1 MRSHGLPLLLAV
13 AFLAS
18 GESVSKKPPYT
29 SWSDYSGS
37 ADSMQYS
44 ALKQIDKSNVSR
56 LTQAWFYA
64 APGPSGRFS
73 FNPLIVDGVMYVV
86 GKDSD
91 IVALDAATGKQI
103 WSHPV
108 EGNPTNRGFNY
119 WESKDR
125 SDRRLIFAANGYLQ
139 EINVKTGVTVPSFGN
154 DGRVDLRVGLG
165 RDPKTITEIQS
176 GTPGRVFENLIILGS
191 ATGEMYGSPPGDLR
205 AYDVR
210 TGKLGWQFHTVP
222 HPGEFGYDTWPKDA
236 WKYIGG
242 TNTWGEISIDEK
254 RGIAYFPL
262 GSPTY
267 DLYGADR
274 TGANL
279 FGDCLLALDA
289 RTGKRL
295 WHFQFVHHDL
305 WDYDAVAAPKLLT
318 VRHNGKMVDVVAQA
332 TKFGFLYVFD
342 RVTGK
347 PLWPVEERP
356 VPQSDMPGEHSW
368 PTQPFPTAPPPFAR
382 QKIGVDD
389 LNPYIEPEELAKM
402 KDVLLHARA
411 EGIFTPPTLT
421 GNQIAIPGENG
432 GANWGSVAADP
443 GSGMVYVRTFDAPTI
458 HRMTETPPQRNAAG
472 GTPAQQGY
480 ALYTRYCIGCHGPDR
495 ARITFPKQ
503 IDASRF
509 QLTLRNG
516 KAEMPAFSEDTLPQ
530 ASVDLLKAYLT
541 DPAAGEA
548 PVRARG
554 NARQSAMPPPPPPPP
569 TGQTRYYGP
578 FGNTWRASNGLY
590 GISPPWAELVAYDLN
605 EGTIKFR
612 FPLGTTPGLAAKG
625 ITNTGSSRFPRNGP
639 VVTAG
644 GLIFLA
650 TGPDR
655 MIHVYDKD
663 SGKLLWETE
672 IEANP
677 DGIPAVYEV
686 GGRQFV
692 AFFAAGAGGQDSFV
706 SKAGKPEAQ
715 GYYVFALPRDLKN

>member
-289 RTGKRL
+289 RTGK
-295 WHFQFVHHDL
+295 
-305 WDYDAVAAPKLLT
+305 AA
-318 VRHNGKMVDVVAQA
+318 
-332 TKFGFLYVFD
+332 
-342 RVTGK
+342 
-347 PLWPVEERP
+347 
-356 VPQSDMPGEHSW
+356 
-368 PTQPFPTAPPPFAR
+368 
-382 QKIGVDD
+382 
-389 LNPYIEPEELAKM
+389 LA
-402 KDVLLHARA
+402 
-411 EGIFTPPTLT
+411 F
-421 GNQIAIPGENG
+421 
-432 GANWGSVAADP
+432 
-443 GSGMVYVRTFDAPTI
+443 
-458 HRMTETPPQRNAAG
+458 
-472 GTPAQQGY
+472 
-480 ALYTRYCIGCHGPDR
+480 
-495 ARITFPKQ
+495 
-503 IDASRF
+503 
-509 QLTLRNG
+509 
-516 KAEMPAFSEDTLPQ
+516 
-530 ASVDLLKAYLT
+530 
-541 DPAAGEA
+541 
-548 PVRARG
+548 PVR
-554 NARQSAMPPPPPPPP
+554 
-569 TGQTRYYGP
+569 
-578 FGNTWRASNGLY
+578 
-590 GISPPWAELVAYDLN
+590 
-605 EGTIKFR
+605 
-612 FPLGTTPGLAAKG
+612 
-625 ITNTGSSRFPRNGP
+625 SSRFVGLRR
-639 VVTAG
+639 G
-644 GLIFLA
+644 GGA
-650 TGPDR
+650 QT
-655 MIHVYDKD
+655 
-663 SGKLLWETE
+663 S
-672 IEANP
+672 
-677 DGIPAVYEV
+677 DGAP
-686 GGRQFV
+686 
-692 AFFAAGAGGQDSFV
+692 
-706 SKAGKPEAQ
+706 
-715 GYYVFALPRDLKN
+715 